1 MHEAHFHVTG
11 TNECVCSC
19 IHVRVF
25 ACVCV
30 CTYVCVRA
38 GQALSAIFSTGRDAH
53 SRRLRAQFLTRVY
66 DPTDQGEL
74 DRLRVERVLL
84 LAHSHTLDKRAAS
97 EELDHL
103 FSSGTSSHT
112 HSRYITLKDLEAYDG
127 TLSLVCGWVR
137 AVLSI
142 FVEPASTKL
151 SSLERRYSAAL
162 EAEQMAERFS
172 VPRAMCDQLR
182 VLFYSHCATHSHTHS
197 ATDAHTHIT
206 TAKAELSLQSW
217 VQWTSCTGFLTPSLA
232 TVLFR
237 AKLTGLKHAW
247 RFEDFAEFCMIFGTS
262 HSAETKAAF
271 LCVLFQQYT
280 LNCEQRGFTPT
291 VEDCGSSSGSSGGGG
306 SGGVRDDSDSD
317 SEERERE
324 QCSSAD
330 TTDQLVPIM
339 RSLIHLLFLP
349 PHATATVTHSST
361 SSVSPLTPAL
371 HAKLQALEQSF
382 LSGHNSG
389 SSSSSGSSSGD
400 ESVSEGVSEGVRG
413 ATLQAYVGFICDN
426 VHELPGVMLLSMTAC
441 CLFGMRPP
449 SPQLEKLY
457 VTELMLWGQA
467 VTSQDAEQ
475 PHGPEGAEWAL
486 IAASWWD
493 RWRYVSE

>member
-1 MHEAHFHVTG
+1 
-11 TNECVCSC
+11 
-19 IHVRVF
+19 
-25 ACVCV
+25 
-30 CTYVCVRA
+30 
-38 GQALSAIFSTGRDAH
+38 
-53 SRRLRAQFLTRVY
+53 
-66 DPTDQGEL
+66 
-74 DRLRVERVLL
+74 
-84 LAHSHTLDKRAAS
+84 
-97 EELDHL
+97 
-103 FSSGTSSHT
+103 
-112 HSRYITLKDLEAYDG
+112 
-127 TLSLVCGWVR
+127 
-137 AVLSI
+137 
-142 FVEPASTKL
+142 
-151 SSLERRYSAAL
+151 
-162 EAEQMAERFS
+162 
-172 VPRAMCDQLR
+172 
-182 VLFYSHCATHSHTHS
+182 
-197 ATDAHTHIT
+197 
-206 TAKAELSLQSW
+206 
-217 VQWTSCTGFLTPSLA
+217 
-232 TVLFR
+232 
-237 AKLTGLKHAW
+237 
-247 RFEDFAEFCMIFGTS
+247 MIFGTS

-291 VEDCGSSSGSSGGGG
+291 CTVEDCGGGSGG
-306 SGGVRDDSDSD
+306 SGGVRDDSDS
-317 SEERERE
+317 EERE

-389 SSSSSGSSSGD
+389 SSSGD
-400 ESVSEGVSEGVRG
+400 ESVSEGVRG

-493 RWRYVSE
+493 RWR